1 MGTIVTKFMDF
12 VKWKGKSR
20 MLKYIIFATKKKVVQ
35 LKELEQECV
44 ERKIGLHYVL
54 PKEETFIWE
63 TLYIT
68 DHEEIARKLLEE
80 KANVLVW
87 LHEENREKNL
97 TFAPY
102 AIENI
107 EEIDFRYVERIYQR
121 FQNLPWEIAET
132 NRCIIRE
139 MTEEDLDAVY
149 EVYAGDSITKYMEGL
164 YENREEELEY
174 IRSYIK
180 NAYNFYGY
188 GTWIIERKTDKKVIG
203 RVGFNL
209 RDGYE
214 EAELGFVIMEE
225 EQKKGYAYECCMEVL
240 KLGKEEYEFEKVQ
253 ALVKEGNMASI
264 ALCHKLGFELQEK
277 VQVEGE
283 EYLRF
288 LY

>member
-1 MGTIVTKFMDF
+1 
-12 VKWKGKSR
+12 
-20 MLKYIIFATKKKVVQ
+20 MLKYIIFITEKKIPE
-35 LKELEQECV
+35 LKELEIECNKRGICLLYIFP
-44 ERKIGLHYVL
+44 E
-54 PKEETFIWE
+54 EETLIGE

-68 DHEEIARKLLEE
+68 DHEEIAKQLLEE

-87 LHEENREKNL
+87 IHEENKDKNL

-102 AIENI
+102 AIVNI
-107 EEIDFRYVERIYQR
+107 EEMDFRYVQRIYQR

-132 NRCIIRE
+132 KRCIIRE

-149 EVYAGDSITKYMEGL
+149 EVYAAPSITRYMEGL

-174 IRSYIK
+174 TRSYIK
-180 NAYNFYGY
+180 NTYNFYGY

-209 RDGYE
+209 REGYE

-225 EQKKGYAYECCMEVL
+225 EQKKGYAYECCMAVL

-253 ALVKEGNMASI
+253 ALVKEGNEASVG
-264 ALCHKLGFELQEK
+264 LCNKLGFK
-277 VQVEGE
+277 FCGRVQVEGE

-288 LY
+288 CS